1 MYIALLSSLVL
12 FRMSG
17 RDIRDVCQQAERSWA
32 SKVKNLRTVLV
43 ELDGLVSLMVVVP
56 NIITCFDR

>member
-1 MYIALLSSLVL
+1 
-12 FRMSG
+12 MSG